1 MTWFRIAAALI
12 SAGAAILI
20 IARAAGA
27 AKQGGGGNPALAVY
41 RRQMSEIDDLA
52 DRGLLAEGERRGAQA
67 ETGRRL
73 LAAAER
79 DESAAT
85 PIKPV
90 TIVLAACVA
99 PLLGLVIYLAIG
111 AQGMTDQPF
120 ARRVAQWEAADP
132 QSLDA
137 PRMAAILRGRAAKAP
152 GDPEPLRY
160 LALAEL
166 QSGQPLEAVQ
176 ALRRA
181 TVAGPDK
188 ANLWVLMG
196 DVLTLQADGDI
207 TPEAKAAF
215 TKGLSLDPKSVDA
228 RRFLAQ
234 ARIQAGDVAGGLAA
248 WKALLADLP
257 ANDELRAPLAE
268 AIEVVSRTGKL
279 PPPAPAQPRA
289 QGSPDIQAMVDG
301 LAARLA
307 AKGDDPQGWVRLVRA
322 YTVLGE
328 IPKRDAALAE
338 ARKRYAGKPE
348 VLRALD
354 SALVRPPS

>member
-1 MTWFRIAAALI
+1 MIWFWIAAALI
-12 SAGAAILI
+12 SAGAAMLI

-27 AKQGGGGNPALAVY
+27 AKRGGGGNPALAVY
-41 RRQMSEIDDLA
+41 QRQMSEIDDLA
-52 DRGLLAEGERRGAQA
+52 ERGLLAEGERRGARA

-73 LAAAER
+73 LAAADR
-79 DESAAT
+79 DETAAT
-85 PIKPV
+85 PIRPV
-90 TIVLAACVA
+90 TIVLAACIA

-120 ARRVAQWEAADP
+120 VRRVAQWETADP
-132 QSLDA
+132 QNLDA

-152 GDPEPLRY
+152 TDPEPLRY

-181 TVAGPDK
+181 TAVAPGNS
-188 ANLWVLMG
+188 NLWALMG

-207 TPEAKAAF
+207 TPEARTAFRKALA
-215 TKGLSLDPKSVDA
+215 LDPKSVDA

-234 ARIQAGDVAGGLAA
+234 AKIQSGDVAGGLAE

-257 ANDELRAPLAE
+257 ADDELRGPLSQ
-268 AIEVVSRTGKL
+268 AIEVVARTGKL
-279 PPPAPAQPRA
+279 PLPAQPQNQNA
-289 QGSPDIQAMVDG
+289 PDIQAMVDG

-307 AKGDDPQGWVRLVRA
+307 ANGDDPQGWVRLVRA

-348 VLRALD
+348 VLKALD
-354 SALVRPPS
+354 SALVKPPS